1 MLDLSLHQLG
11 LIISTPEPKT
21 EFENLSGS
29 TNFSDIM
36 PIVQNFLHNEDA
48 NQFLFL
54 AKVLQRSSEV

>member
-21 EFENLSGS
+21 EFENLPGS

-36 PIVQNFLHNEDA
+36 PIVQNFLQ

-54 AKVLQRSSEV
+54 AEVLHKISEV